1 MNNKSI
7 TGPNVVKKGE
17 IIMQESVGKGEYKG
31 EKIILA
37 HNIFSGAPV
46 ITYKGR
52 TAEWDWQTLI
62 KGAIDAID
70 TVLEE
75 EENGATYYKN

>member
-1 MNNKSI
+1 MNNKII
-7 TGPNVVKKGE
+7 TGPKVIKKGN
-17 IIMQESVGKGEYKG
+17 IIMQENLGTGDYKG
-31 EKIILA
+31 EKIILS
-37 HNIFSGAPV
+37 HNIFSGTPV

-75 EENGATYYKN
+75 EENE

>member
-1 MNNKSI
+1 MNNQII
-7 TGPNVVKKGE
+7 TGPNVIKKGN
-17 IIMQESVGKGEYKG
+17 IIMQENLGTGDYKG
-31 EKIILA
+31 EKIILS
-37 HNIFSGAPV
+37 HNIFSGTPV

-75 EENGATYYKN
+75 EEENE

>member
-1 MNNKSI
+1 MNKHSV
-7 TGPNVVKKGE
+7 TGANVVKKGE

-31 EKIILA
+31 DKIILS
-37 HNIFSGAPV
+37 HNAFTGAPV

-52 TAEWDWQTLI
+52 TAYWDWQTLI
-62 KGAIDAID
+62 KGAIDAIN

-75 EENGATYYKN
+75 EENGTTDYKN

>member
-1 MNNKSI
+1 MNNQII
-7 TGPNVVKKGE
+7 TGPNVVKKGH

-31 EKIILA
+31 DKIILA
-37 HNIFSGAPV
+37 HSVFTGAPV

-52 TAEWDWQTLI
+52 TAEWNWETLI
-62 KGAIDAID
+62 KGAIDAIN

-75 EENGATYYKN
+75 EENGATDYKN

>member
-1 MNNKSI
+1 MHNKSI
-7 TGPNVVKKGE
+7 TGPNVIEKGS
-17 IIMQESVGKGEYKG
+17 IIMQENVGKGDYKG
-31 EKIILA
+31 EKIILS

-52 TAEWDWQTLI
+52 TAEWDWQTLV

-70 TVLEE
+70 EVLEE
-75 EENGATYYKN
+75 EEKDDTK

>member
-1 MNNKSI
+1 MENQSI
-7 TGPNVVKKGE
+7 IGPNVIEKGN
-17 IIMQESVGKGEYKG
+17 IIMQESVGTGDYKG
-31 EKIILA
+31 EKIILS
-37 HNIFSGAPV
+37 HNMFSGTPV

-75 EENGATYYKN
+75 EENE

>member
-1 MNNKSI
+1 MNNQSI
-7 TGPNVVKKGE
+7 TGPNVIKKGE
-17 IIMQESVGKGEYKG
+17 IIMRESVGTGDYKG

-37 HNIFSGAPV
+37 HNAFTGTPV

-52 TAEWDWQTLI
+52 VAEWNWQTLI
-62 KGAIDAID
+62 KGAIDAIN

-75 EENGATYYKN
+75 EENGTTNYEN

>member
-1 MNNKSI
+1 MENQSI
-7 TGPNVVKKGE
+7 IGPNVIEKGN

-31 EKIILA
+31 DKIIISL
-37 HNIFSGAPV
+37 NVFTGAPV

-62 KGAIDAID
+62 KGAIDAIN

-75 EENGATYYKN
+75 EENGTTNYEN

>member
-1 MNNKSI
+1 MNNQII
-7 TGPNVVKKGE
+7 TGPNVIEKGN
-17 IIMQESVGKGEYKG
+17 IIMRESVGQGDYEG

-37 HNIFSGAPV
+37 HNAFTGTPV

-52 TAEWDWQTLI
+52 VAEWDWQTLI
-62 KGAIDAID
+62 KGAIDAIN

-75 EENGATYYKN
+75 EENGTTNYAN

>member
-1 MNNKSI
+1 MHNKSI
-7 TGPNVVKKGE
+7 TGPNVIEKGN
-17 IIMQESVGKGEYKG
+17 IIMQESVGKGDYKG

-52 TAEWDWQTLI
+52 TAEWDWETLI

-70 TVLEE
+70 AVLEE
-75 EENGATYYKN
+75 EEKDDTK

>member
-1 MNNKSI
+1 MDNQSI
-7 TGPNVVKKGE
+7 TGPNVIKKGE

-31 EKIILA
+31 DKIIIS
-37 HNIFSGAPV
+37 HNAFTGAPV

-52 TAEWDWQTLI
+52 TAEWNWQTLI
-62 KGAIDAID
+62 KGAIDAIN

-75 EENGATYYKN
+75 EENGTTNYAN

>member
-1 MNNKSI
+1 MNNQII
-7 TGPNVVKKGE
+7 TGPNVIEKGN
-17 IIMQESVGKGEYKG
+17 IIMRESVGQGDYEG

-37 HNIFSGAPV
+37 HNTFTGAPV

-52 TAEWDWQTLI
+52 TAEWNWETLI

-70 TVLEE
+70 TVLALEE
-75 EENGATYYKN
+75 

>member
-1 MNNKSI
+1 MENQSI
-7 TGPNVVKKGE
+7 IGPNVIEKGN

-31 EKIILA
+31 DKIILA
-37 HNIFSGAPV
+37 HNAFTGTPV

-52 TAEWDWQTLI
+52 VAEWDWQTLI
-62 KGAIDAID
+62 KGAIDAIN

-75 EENGATYYKN
+75 EENGATDYKN

>member
-7 TGPNVVKKGE
+7 TGPNVIEKGS
-17 IIMQESVGKGEYKG
+17 IIMQQSVGTGDYKG
-31 EKIILA
+31 DKIIIA
-37 HNIFSGAPV
+37 HNVFTGSPV

-52 TAEWDWQTLI
+52 TAQWDWETLI
-62 KGAIDAID
+62 KDAIKAID

-75 EENGATYYKN
+75 EENGATDYKN